1 MYQPDFSDIQF
12 RASSLEA
19 LVDTSIKNKYEDALT
34 IIEQAE
40 YDKWLADGK
49 THLKSFLKLQEKI
62 DKKANQN
69 YLEITDS
76 TKTELYNIWLKSI
89 GIAQFTGSK
98 DTDRGDNYEQASI
111 ELLNFAYNENFE
123 KNSERKFNKIIQG
136 EADIVATKSVVD
148 IKTKS
153 TFVTFDK
160 ANQTTA
166 DNHFWQLWG
175 YKKLYNKDLSHI
187 AFCLPSYTDV
197 DIYKAQE
204 LKTKN
209 ISEVEEIK
217 KTKEQVYSN
226 MNFDRFN
233 KKSLVKL
240 FKVDSLKLKNDK
252 ILKDT
257 EIDENLV
264 YELLQQCRVYLQ
276 GISNNN
282 LHLFK
287 N

>member
-1 MYQPDFSDIQF
+1 MYPPDFSDYQF

-19 LVDTSIKNKYEDALT
+19 LVDTFVKNKYEDPLT
-34 IIEQAE
+34 TIEQAD
-40 YDKWLADGK
+40 YDKWLAEGK

-62 DKKANQN
+62 DKKASQN
-69 YLEITDS
+69 HLEITDS
-76 TKTELYNIWLKSI
+76 AKTELYNIWLNSI
-89 GIAQFTGSK
+89 GIEPFTGSK
-98 DTDRGDNYEQASI
+98 DTDRGDNYEQASR

-123 KNSERKFNKIIQG
+123 KNSERKFNEIIQG
-136 EADIVATKSVVD
+136 EADIVANKSVVD

-160 ANQTTA
+160 ANQSTA
-166 DNHFWQLWG
+166 DSHFWQLWA
-175 YKKLYNKDLSHI
+175 YKKLYNKELSYV

-197 DIYKAQE
+197 DIYKVQE

-209 ISEVEEIK
+209 ISDVDKIK
-217 KTKEQVYSN
+217 KTKQQIYSN

-257 EIDENLV
+257 EIEEKLV
-264 YELLQQCRVYLQ
+264 YEYLQQCRVYLQ
-276 GISNNN
+276 AISNNN
-282 LHLFK
+282 QHLFK